1 MEIYCDVCG
10 EETEHELIR
19 ADKNLYRCKVC
30 GSVVELKPEKKMELR
45 AIISSGPQ
53 SERGKL
59 RVRPDD
65 VLEVGDEVV
74 VEVEDGF
81 KVGEIT
87 SLEFSNGAR
96 GESAQAKDVSTV
108 WLRDVGEVVVKMSL
122 HKGPITTPYRTLV
135 SGDTEFEVGEVLEIN
150 RRRFRITRIK
160 LINGRLLKKE
170 GDIAEAKDIRRIY
183 AVYEAGKRNRTGKTG
198 RRTGGGGNRGK
209 RTK

>member
-1 MEIYCDVCG
+1 MIMEIYCDVCG

-19 ADKNLYRCKVC
+19 ADKNLYRCKIC
-30 GSVVELKPEKKMELR
+30 GSVVELRPEKEIELR
-45 AIISSGPQ
+45 AIISSGSQ
-53 SERGKL
+53 SEKGKM
-59 RVRPDD
+59 RVKPED

-87 SLEFSNGAR
+87 SLEFKNGAR
-96 GESAQAKDVSTV
+96 GESAPAREVSTV

-122 HKGPITTPYRTLV
+122 HKGAITTPYRTLV

-170 GDIAEAKDIRRIY
+170 GQTAEAKEIRRIY
-183 AVYEAGKRNRTGKTG
+183 AIYEPSTSGRMSRAGKK
-198 RRTGGGGNRGK
+198 RRRRK
-209 RTK
+209 R